1 MLPSQKQ
8 PHKCVDCGRCYQ
20 HEKSLQKHRSDEHIT
35 QKRKSAR
42 HREGGRVYNPFATS
56 PSIEQAAKNKFT
68 VAQASRNSADRRKRK
83 KETDKKKKLNDRLLV
98 QIPNDRVILIQLLLN
113 FVQHLQLLLKKNMK
127 IYLLVQI
134 PNDRSYSM
142 MSILIFLV
150 KTSVRALMG
159 GGDVVAEHIITT
171 VLSQRN
177 GVFGTSQ

>member
-1 MLPSQKQ
+1 MKVLVLHYCLPVSFKVLQSLPVASSNLEPQYLCRELLIYVINIRHPKLTIHVKEIITTQHKQ
-8 PHKCVDCGRCYQ
+8 AGIQLTVENVALNLVH
-20 HEKSLQKHRSDEHIT
+20 LQT
-35 QKRKSAR
+35 L
-42 HREGGRVYNPFATS
+42 
-56 PSIEQAAKNKFT
+56 
-68 VAQASRNSADRRKRK
+68 K
-83 KETDKKKKLNDRLLV
+83 KLIKKKKLNDRLLV
-98 QIPNDRVILIQLLLN
+98 QIPNVRVILIQLLLN
-113 FVQHLQLLLKKNMK
+113 FVRHLQLLLKKNMK